1 VVGAVGARF
10 ASAASEV
17 SHHPCSRAVRRC
29 LRLIGTAI
37 RKRGPFTSYM
47 VTPCYEP
54 VNAND
59 PCPGCGNTQPW
70 LRTESSNGTTPQGCN
85 ATTPCEISD
94 YAIIDSF
101 AVLRIGRP
109 TPLQRTSSDTSHRPR
124 GFRWEDRPSTDESQ
138 ERQNAQVYANW
149 HFYEFLR
156 RAEIANLV
164 RNIFLLL

>member
-1 VVGAVGARF
+1 MFTGSSTLFEVHRHRHPK
-10 ASAASEV
+10 ASV
-17 SHHPCSRAVRRC
+17 
-29 LRLIGTAI
+29 TW
-37 RKRGPFTSYM
+37 YM
-47 VTPCYEP
+47 VSPCYEP

-85 ATTPCEISD
+85 ATTPCEIND

-109 TPLQRTSSDTSHRPR
+109 TPLQRTSSDTTHRPR

-138 ERQNAQVYANW
+138 ERQT
-149 HFYEFLR
+149 LKSTP
-156 RAEIANLV
+156 IG
-164 RNIFLLL
+164 IFTNSRGEPSIL